1 MCLSLHILEECWT
14 TDNMYGIKPLFSK
27 CIEFNQITSM
37 MSDPTKA
44 YDIIE
49 DNSL

>member
-1 MCLSLHILEECWT
+1 MTICMEL
-14 TDNMYGIKPLFSK
+14 NFFFSPN